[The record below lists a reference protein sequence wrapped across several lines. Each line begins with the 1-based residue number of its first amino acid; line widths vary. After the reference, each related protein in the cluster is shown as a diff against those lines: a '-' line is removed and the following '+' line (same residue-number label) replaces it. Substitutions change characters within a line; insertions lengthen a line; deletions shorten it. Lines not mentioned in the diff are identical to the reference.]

1 MKRSWKS
8 RLGEFAIWAAVA
20 IATALIMISLSEEL
34 LPNNF

>member
-8 RLGEFAIWAAVA
+8 RLGEFAIWAAVS
-20 IATALIMISLSEEL
+20 IAVALIMIYFSEEL